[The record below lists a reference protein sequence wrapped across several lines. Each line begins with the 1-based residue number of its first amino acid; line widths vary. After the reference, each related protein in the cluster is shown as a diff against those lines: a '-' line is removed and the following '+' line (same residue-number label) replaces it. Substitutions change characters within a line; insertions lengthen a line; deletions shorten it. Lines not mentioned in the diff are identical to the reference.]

1 MKKIMAQLMGDDY
14 AWYAGLSR
22 KDKARGW
29 YWVASLCL
37 LVLCCD
43 GAVWLSVLLCANF
56 INSCWQIGK
65 VKV

>member
-1 MKKIMAQLMGDDY
+1 MKKIMMSLMGDDY

-29 YWVASLCL
+29 YFVGSLCL

-43 GAVWLSVLLCANF
+43 GAIWLSVLLCANF
-56 INSCWQIGK
+56 INACRLVGK
-65 VKV
+65 VKA